1 MTSLTLRPWQA
12 EFLDV
17 LSSHPTDDFLLV
29 ACPAAGKT
37 IAAGAGVAQVL
48 EEREADQLVI
58 VAPTVVV
65 RDQWEAE
72 LDKLGYRMLHRLA
85 GRGWPAWVHGVC
97 LTYAAAAFN
106 AEALAEACERRR
118 TVVVFDEVHHAG
130 SKLTWG
136 SGIEEAFAGAEF
148 RLHLSGTPFRSDRD
162 RIPFVRYD
170 EDGACIPDFSYD
182 YRRAVADGVCRP
194 VEFRVHDGEITW
206 SAGEEEASAA
216 FTDDIAVTDRPR
228 RLRAALDPSQ
238 AYLRGVLEAAN
249 QDLAELR
256 TQIPDAA
263 GLVVCD
269 SQQHAHEVDRLI
281 TEIDGSVPTLAL
293 SDLPRSH
300 QAIAAFSRETEPW
313 LVSVRMVAEG
323 VDIPRLGV
331 VVWATT
337 SSTELMVRQVAGR
350 ALRGRREYL
359 KLPAVV
365 HMPADPQLVEYAQ
378 RLDVL
383 AGVSKRKDDHSGPSG
398 RHGGG
403 GRAPKKVECLAA
415 TPSGAPRAIRPTL
428 PRPDQL
434 VAVPDP
440 IDVAAPELP
449 PSPRDLREMG
459 EQRERD
465 RADLY
470 QLLNVYMRLRRHDT
484 PTFAL
489 PAANAELAE
498 AVGVIDAEASDA
510 LVGEALDWLRE
521 RTASLAIAN
530 PDLVKELAREK
541 RRAAIR
547 RAA

>member
-1 MTSLTLRPWQA
+1 MTELSLRTWQA
-12 EFLDV
+12 EFLEV
-17 LSSHPTDDFLLV
+17 LSTHTRDDFLLV

-37 IAAGAGVAQVL
+37 IAAGAAAAQVL
-48 EEREADQLVI
+48 AEREADQLV
-58 VAPTVVV
+58 VVCPTVVV
-65 RDQWEAE
+65 RDQWESE
-72 LDKLGYRMLHRLA
+72 LGKLGYRMLQRMA
-85 GRGWPAWVHGVC
+85 GRNWPAWVHGAC

-106 AEALAEACERRR
+106 AEALAEACQRRR
-118 TVVVFDEVHHAG
+118 TVVIFDEVHHAG

-136 SGIEEAFAGAEF
+136 SGIGEAFADAEF

-162 RIPFVRYD
+162 RIPFVDYD

-182 YRRAVADGVCRP
+182 YRRAVSDGVCRP
-194 VEFRVHDGEITW
+194 VEFRAHDGQITW
-206 SAGEEEASAA
+206 FDGEDEVSAA
-216 FTDDIAVTDRPR
+216 FTEDIGAADRPR

-238 AYLRGVLEAAN
+238 DYLRGVLEAAN
-249 QDLAELR
+249 EDLAELR
-256 TQIPDAA
+256 TQIHDAA

-269 SQQHAHEVDRLI
+269 SQQHAYEVDRLLNKI
-281 TEIDGSVPTLAL
+281 TGSVPTLAL

-300 QAIAAFSRETEPW
+300 QAIAAFSSEAEPW

-359 KLPAVV
+359 TLPAIV
-365 HMPADPQLVEYAQ
+365 HMPADPQLVEHAQ

-383 AGVSKRKDDHSGPSG
+383 AGVTKRKDDHSGPKG
-398 RHGGG
+398 DRGG
-403 GRAPKKVECLAA
+403 GRAMRTIECLAA
-415 TPSGAPRAIRPTL
+415 TPSGAPRSIRPTL
-428 PRPDQL
+428 PQPEQL

-440 IDVAAPELP
+440 VDVAAPELP
-449 PSPRDLREMG
+449 PSPRDVKEMG

-465 RADLY
+465 RGDLY

-484 PTFAL
+484 PTFGL
-489 PAANAELAE
+489 PAANAELAA
-498 AVGVIDAEASDA
+498 AVGVIDDEASDE

-521 RTASLAIAN
+521 RAAALAIAN
-530 PDLVKELAREK
+530 PDLVKALAREK
-541 RRAAIR
+541 RRGAIG